1 VGEVSDDLQNGF
13 IIYYIYVAENAI
25 GGDGKGDG

>member
-13 IIYYIYVAENAI
+13 IIHDIYIAENAI

>member
-13 IIYYIYVAENAI
+13 IIHDIYITENAV